1 LAGCYAP
8 NGIVITIFSQRNVKE
23 KLGFCLFF
31 IYRIEGMRIFDRL
44 NISVF
49 IDGFYCSFDSG
60 SAAAMTKG
68 IMARRDIRA
77 ALR

>member
-1 LAGCYAP
+1 MICL
-8 NGIVITIFSQRNVKE
+8 
-23 KLGFCLFF
+23 LLFF
-31 IYRIEGMRIFDRL
+31 VYRIEEMRIFDRL

-60 SAAAMTKG
+60 SDAAMAKG